1 MKRTALFVAVMV
13 AITGLCL
20 AGENPIVG
28 TWKSE
33 NGRSIK
39 IYTETHFT
47 VVGQNEDGTFSHAFA
62 GEIALKGDTVTERIQ
77 QGSDPDLVGKEV
89 THEFTISGDDWES
102 TITYPDGTTNKEVWK
117 RVK

>member
-1 MKRTALFVAVMV
+1 MRRTALFLVVMATVAGVS
-13 AITGLCL
+13 L
-20 AGENPIVG
+20 AGDNPIVG
-28 TWKSE
+28 TWESA

-62 GEIALKGDTVTERIQ
+62 GEIVLKGNTVTERIQ
-77 QGSDPDLVGKEV
+77 KGSAPDVVGQEV
-89 THEFTISGDDWES
+89 THEFSISGDDWES